1 MVKYNFSL
9 NKIIVHFQIKKKC
22 FASKDGYLL
31 LNSYPIGGF
40 FGSVYIFHRVVN
52 YLSKSVW
59 STKIRIGPPNIWISS
74 IMLLRKSNRSN
85 SYRNITLLFAIL
97 FFIVKC
103 ALISVK
109 YLIKFGIKHFW
120 IYLFQPVM
128 WRLTSHWLIKKKL
141 SLKLYMK
148 CVFHCHII
156 G

>member
-9 NKIIVHFQIKKKC
+9 NKIRVYFQIKK
-22 FASKDGYLL
+22 SVLL
-31 LNSYPIGGF
+31 QKMDF
-40 FGSVYIFHRVVN
+40 FFQTLIILVDSLGSVYIFHRVVN

-74 IMLLRKSNRSN
+74 IMLLKKNNQSN

-109 YLIKFGIKHFW
+109 YLIKFGIKHFL

-128 WRLTSHWLIKKKL
+128 WQLTSHWLIKKN
-141 SLKLYMK
+141 
-148 CVFHCHII
+148 CH
-156 G
+156 